1 MSPDPYGKR
10 WKFLI
15 KINAVLPQF
24 ISFGRVL
31 LLKGMR
37 F

>member
-10 WKFLI
+10 WEFFI
-15 KINAVLPQF
+15 NINAVLPQL
-24 ISFGRVL
+24 ISFGSVL